1 MCSRSQNAGRLEG
14 KACQWSSCY
23 QLNIAREDLEEETC
37 EQGQRCDMPAGAKSE
52 ISSTYFAAAAA
63 AAAVVSSTLKSYA
76 GMGSSSSPLKP
87 NDTDRTAG
95 SFDELSLLEP
105 NAERSWS
112 PLYDGMEATYLPRT
126 MP

>member
-1 MCSRSQNAGRLEG
+1 MS
-14 KACQWSSCY
+14 
-23 QLNIAREDLEEETC
+23 
-37 EQGQRCDMPAGAKSE
+37 AGAKSE
-52 ISSTYFAAAAA
+52 ISSTYFAAV

-105 NAERSWS
+105 NAERSCS

-126 MP
+126 MPQGGKIKFGPLPVRTRNISGFLITFIVESMGRTAISATEYCQGRS

>member
-1 MCSRSQNAGRLEG
+1 MCTRSHNAGRLEG

-52 ISSTYFAAAAA
+52 ISSTYFAAV

-95 SFDELSLLEP
+95 NFDELSLLEP
-105 NAERSWS
+105 NAERSCS
-112 PLYDGMEATYLPRT
+112 PLYDCMEATYLPRA